1 MINNFRLLRNVG
13 QFDSVA
19 AIALALRPLTLIYAE
34 NGRGKTTLSALL
46 RSLATGRPDLIQ
58 ERHRLAAAH
67 PPEVIIDCA
76 GGPPVAMFQNGA
88 WNRHFPALAI
98 FDDVF
103 VDENICSGLSVSAGQ
118 RQNLHELI
126 VGAQGVALNQQLQGL
141 VARIE
146 AHNGELRV
154 RAAAIPAG
162 LMGGMAIDAF
172 CALQPRP
179 TIDADIQEAE
189 RALGAAREQTPVQE
203 TPLFEGFALPAFDI
217 AAIEGLLTRDLPGLD
232 AAAAA
237 RVQEHLARLPPGSEA
252 WIADGMRRVSP
263 DGRECPF
270 CAQDLHASPVL
281 GHYRAFFG
289 EEYRNL
295 RASIARLT
303 EDIERTHSGNAV
315 AAFERTLRTAS
326 ERRAFWSRFA
336 DVPEIALDTAPVARD
351 WQHAH
356 GLVAAALAAKAAAP
370 LERIELSQE
379 TREAVAAYD
388 VHRLRVTELST
399 GLLGV
404 NQAIRVVK
412 EQAAAGNAA
421 AHEADVVRLRATKA
435 RHEAA
440 TAALCEAYLAEKAAK
455 VATEQ
460 ERVQAR
466 QALEQ
471 YRANVFPNYQNTINQ
486 YLARFNA
493 GFRLEQI
500 QAANTRGG
508 SACTY
513 SLHINNVT
521 VPIAADAGPG
531 RHAFKNTL
539 SSGDRNTLALA
550 FFFACLDQDPD
561 LANKV
566 VVIDDPV
573 SSLDDNRSLTTVQE
587 IRRLL
592 PRVRQVVLLSHSKP
606 FLCQTWESSD
616 PTLRAALHVRRD
628 GPSSSTLDA
637 WNVDADLITEYDR
650 RHEKLRNYLQLGAA
664 GNLREIAVDIRPMLE
679 HFCRVAYTADYPPG
693 DLLGNF
699 RDRCQTRFNQGNP
712 VMQAADLH
720 ELRDL
725 TDYGNR
731 FHHDSNP
738 QGYLTVVVTDAELR
752 GFVQRTLAF
761 CSRR

>member
-1 MINNFRLLRNVG
+1 VINNFRLLRNVG

-19 AIALALRPLTLIYAE
+19 ATGHALQRLTLIYAE
-34 NGRGKTTLSALL
+34 NGRGKTTLSAVL
-46 RSLATGRPDLIQ
+46 RSLATNQPDLIL
-58 ERHRLAAAH
+58 ERHRLAAAQ
-67 PPEVIIDCA
+67 PPEVIVDCA

-88 WNRHFPALAI
+88 WNRHFPALTI

-126 VGAQGVALNQQLQGL
+126 VGAQGVALNKQLQGL

-146 AHNGELRV
+146 THNGELRA
-154 RAAAIPAG
+154 RAAAIPVG
-162 LMGGMAIDAF
+162 PMGGMTLDAF

-179 TIDADIQEAE
+179 MIDADIQEAE
-189 RALGAAREQTPVQE
+189 RAVAAAREQAPVQS
-203 TPLFEGFALPAFDI
+203 TPLFEGFALPQFDI
-217 AAIEGLLTRDLPGLD
+217 AGIERLLARDLPGLD

-237 RVQEHLARLPPGSEA
+237 RVQEHLSRLPPGSEA
-252 WIADGMRRVSP
+252 WIADGMRRIP
-263 DGRECPF
+263 RDGRECPF
-270 CAQDLHASPVL
+270 CAQDLNTSPVL
-281 GHYRAFFG
+281 THYRAFFG
-289 EEYRNL
+289 EEYRSL
-295 RASIARLT
+295 RESIARLA
-303 EDIERTHSGNAV
+303 ENIEQAHSGNAV
-315 AAFERTLRTAS
+315 AEVERTLRSSS
-326 ERRAFWSRFA
+326 ERRAFWARFA
-336 DVPEIALDTAPVARD
+336 DVPEVAFDTAPVARD
-351 WQHAH
+351 WQHARR
-356 GLVAAALAAKAAAP
+356 LVATALAAKAAAP
-370 LERIELSQE
+370 LERIELSQGI
-379 TREAVAAYD
+379 RDAVASFDA
-388 VHRLRVTELST
+388 HRLRVAELST
-399 GLLGV
+399 SLLAS
-404 NQAIRVVK
+404 NQAIRLVK

-421 AHEADVVRLRATKA
+421 VREADLVRLRATKA

-440 TAALCEAYLAEKAAK
+440 TAGLCDAYLAEKAAK
-455 VATEQ
+455 AATEQ
-460 ERVQAR
+460 ARVQAR

-471 YRANVFPNYQNTINQ
+471 YRANVFPNYQNAINQ

-508 SACTY
+508 SSCTY

-561 LANKV
+561 LPNKV

-592 PRVRQVVLLSHSKP
+592 PRVRQVVILSHSKP

-616 PTLRAALHVRRD
+616 PTQRAALQVRRA
-628 GPSSSTLDA
+628 GPSSSTIDA

-650 RHEKLRNYLQLGAA
+650 RHEKFRNYLQVGDT

-679 HFCRVAYTADYPPG
+679 HFCRVAYPADYPPG
-693 DLLGNF
+693 GLLGNF
-699 RDRCQTRFNQGNP
+699 RDRCQTRLDQGNP
-712 VMQAADLH
+712 VMPAVDLH